1 MALTNKQ
8 QLFADKYLE
17 TLNAT
22 QSAIFA
28 GYSVKSADVIGCENL
43 GKPKIAEYI
52 ETAMKKKNN
61 DLIMSQE
68 EVLSS
73 ITTIARQSNDEKN
86 KLKALEL
93 MGKRYAIFIDKVDNN
108 ITSSGFTI
116 KVMQEEDD

>member
-1 MALTNKQ
+1 
-8 QLFADKYLE
+8 
-17 TLNAT
+17 
-22 QSAIFA
+22 
-28 GYSVKSADVIGCENL
+28 
-43 GKPKIAEYI
+43 
-52 ETAMKKKNN
+52 MKNKNN

-73 ITTIARQSNDEKN
+73 ITTIARQSDDEKN

-93 MGKRYAIFIDKVDNN
+93 MGKRYASFTDKIDNN